1 VRLTRL
7 LGRGWTEPRPGP
19 AGALS
24 RVADLHRLAQEPT
37 RHGGNGHRLFLTF
50 AASSV
55 CASANVRTIAEANA
69 ANALGVGAVTDGFV
83 GQTTMTKVGLSAG
96 CCSSMLSLRQ
106 HG

>member
-1 VRLTRL
+1 
-7 LGRGWTEPRPGP
+7 
-19 AGALS
+19 
-24 RVADLHRLAQEPT
+24 
-37 RHGGNGHRLFLTF
+37 
-50 AASSV
+50 
-55 CASANVRTIAEANA
+55 VRTIAEANA